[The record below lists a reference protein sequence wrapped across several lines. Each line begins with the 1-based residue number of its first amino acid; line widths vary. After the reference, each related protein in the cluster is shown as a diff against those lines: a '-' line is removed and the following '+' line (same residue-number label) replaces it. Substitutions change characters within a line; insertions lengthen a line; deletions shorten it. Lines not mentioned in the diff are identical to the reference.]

1 VSRKVVIIGLG
12 VQGKKRLAVAGSD
25 AAYIVDPMNPDAHF
39 KDIQEVPLDSYS
51 AAIVCTPNGA
61 KFKILEY
68 LLSNKKHLMV
78 EKPLLAE
85 SNDGLSEL
93 SKLALK
99 SRTTCYTAYN
109 HRFEPHLVEAA
120 EMIKSGSLGEIYT
133 FRMFYGN
140 GTARDARNSAWRDQ
154 GMGVFSDLGSHLL
167 DLVHFILGQH
177 LAGASVNSINTFEN
191 KSPDHFNVQGRVKN
205 TLVTLEATMLSWRN
219 SFSLDILAEKGSV
232 HVDCL
237 CKWGPS
243 TLTFR
248 ERVLPSGRPPERA
261 KILTQPDPTWRIEYQ
276 HFLEL
281 SKTGSSNIENDLAI
295 NTTLNDL
302 WRSTYAK

>member
-1 VSRKVVIIGLG
+1 MSKKVVIIGLG

-25 AAYIVDPMNPDAHF
+25 VVCTVDPINPDA
-39 KDIQEVPLDSYS
+39 KYKNIQDVPLDSYS
-51 AAIVCTPNGA
+51 TAIVCTPDGA

-85 SNDGLSEL
+85 SNDELSEL

-99 SRTTCYTAYN
+99 NRTTCYTAYN

-120 EMIKSGSLGEIYT
+120 EIIKSGSLGNIYT

-140 GTARDARNSAWRDQ
+140 GTARDARNSLWRDQ

-167 DLVHFILGQH
+167 DLVHFILGEH
-177 LAGASVNSINTFEN
+177 LKDPRVNTINNFEN
-191 KSPDHFNVQGRVKN
+191 KSPDHFSIQGDVKN

-219 SFSLDILAEKGSV
+219 SFSLDILAEKGSL
-232 HVDCL
+232 HIDCL

-248 ERVLPSGRPPERA
+248 ERVLPSGKPPERS
-261 KILTQPDPTWRIEYQ
+261 KVLTQTDPTWGIEYR

-281 SKTGSSNIENDLAI
+281 CKTGSSNIQNDLVI
-295 NTTLNDL
+295 NTTLNEL
-302 WRSTYAK
+302 WRAANVR